1 MYALGSHRYDQAIAG
16 LCRRRLIFQDD
27 TTIDGTNTPCGESES
42 HSNTGAL
49 PGVSGYMKPGMIG
62 NSTPKLD
69 SITLPPKTAT
79 PVNAQV
85 EGVKKIQGIEYGDP
99 IALSTAQVLA
109 TVKFAKQQKSQ

>member
-1 MYALGSHRYDQAIAG
+1 
-16 LCRRRLIFQDD
+16 
-27 TTIDGTNTPCGESES
+27 
-42 HSNTGAL
+42 
-49 PGVSGYMKPGMIG
+49 VSGYMKPGMIG

-109 TVKFAKQQKSQ
+109 TVKFAKQQKSQWFSKREKTQWYNYEDIRKLPGARRAMNTFSPQWR